1 MIKQLLDRDFVLRH
15 LNAFGTYLD
24 QETKLNASGDPDALD
39 RANKA
44 GVTVED
50 LGQAKAALIQAQ
62 SDPQASEL
70 RPGQRVFLPPH
81 PTVSA
86 LQSAIQNHLLE
97 KQPGMIGS
105 PGDLQPGDAPITD
118 LSLTTE
124 SDGDTLFEQFGPAD
138 IGWIS
143 VGFAALVKLFRG
155 ARPFTPNPAPQCT
168 IGNSVRLILLADWGT
183 GVPRARKLGAS
194 ARQYLE
200 QAATAGTEV
209 HVIHLGDVYYSG
221 WAAEYDAHFL
231 PFWPVQPNE
240 ADRYGSWCLNGNHD
254 MYSGG
259 HGYFDHLLAD
269 RRFARQGQS
278 SYFSLEND
286 YWQILA
292 LDTAYKEFDLEGNQ
306 ANWVAESRNA
316 QPAKKGVLLSHH
328 QPYSSYETA
337 PDTILKRLQP
347 VLERD
352 LILGWFWGHE
362 HRCAFYEPMNHISYG
377 RCVGHG
383 GVPVLAP
390 SAPMPDGVRYEFGD
404 WVVGTDPHFARFGFV
419 VIDCVNER
427 MHIQYIM
434 EDAMPH
440 NTEDFVADSSVAAGQ
455 G

>member
-24 QETKLNASGDPDALD
+24 QETKLNARGDPDALD
-39 RANKA
+39 RASKA
-44 GVTVED
+44 GVTVDD

-62 SDPQASEL
+62 SDPQASVL
-70 RPGQRVFLPPH
+70 RPGQQVFLPAH

-105 PGDLQPGDAPITD
+105 PGDLPPGDAPITD
-118 LSLTTE
+118 LSLITE

-183 GVPRARKLGAS
+183 GVPRARKLGGS

-221 WAAEYDAHFL
+221 WAAEYEAHFL

-292 LDTAYKEFDLEGNQ
+292 LDTAYNEFDLEGNQ
-306 ANWVAESRNA
+306 ANWVAESRTA

-337 PDTILKRLQP
+337 PNTILKRLQP

-362 HRCAFYEPMNHISYG
+362 HRCAFYEPMNHVSYG

-390 SAPMPDGVRYEFGD
+390 SAPMPDGVCYEFGD

-455 G
+455 A